1 LLDAGNLF
9 YRAAIA
15 FPVSVPTFHHAVASR
30 HGSVTGVFGVANS
43 LQHTIGIIFGC
54 VE

>member
-15 FPVSVPTFHHAVASR
+15 FPVSVPTFLRIVAAGY
-30 HGSVTGVFGVANS
+30 GSVTGVLGVANS
-43 LQHTIGIIFGC
+43 FYHTVGIIFGC